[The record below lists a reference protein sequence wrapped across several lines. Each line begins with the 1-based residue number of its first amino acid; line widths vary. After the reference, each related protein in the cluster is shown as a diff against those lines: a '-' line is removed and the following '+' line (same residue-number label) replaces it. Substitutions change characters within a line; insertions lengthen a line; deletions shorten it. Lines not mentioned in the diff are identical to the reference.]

1 MSEFNEDVYVEEEN
15 PVLHLEL
22 DDGSIMDCAV
32 ICLFEVEGQDY
43 IALVSIE
50 DLESDKEE
58 SALLIYRYITSP
70 DDEDVFSLDNIESD
84 EEYQMVTDVLDA
96 ILEEEA
102 EEE

>member
-1 MSEFNEDVYVEEEN
+1 MSEFNEDTYVEEEN

-32 ICLFEVEGQDY
+32 ISLFEVEGQEY

-50 DLESDKEE
+50 DLESDEE
-58 SALLIYRYITSP
+58 ETALLIYRYITSS
-70 DDEDVFSLDNIESD
+70 DDEDTFRLDNIESD
-84 EEYQMVTDVLDA
+84 EEYQMVTEVLDA

-102 EEE
+102 EE